1 MGYRPSTID
10 TIFWQT
16 LITESGELMSNP
28 DDPSA
33 IAGLDRIG
41 QIAITVD
48 DPARAKDF
56 YQNTLGMK
64 FLFDA
69 GQLAF
74 FQCGDVRLMLS
85 TSEKPEPRG
94 GTILYYKVADIHATH
109 AALKQRG
116 VSFIDEPH
124 LIAKMPDH
132 DLWMAF
138 LKDTEGNTIGIM
150 CELRS

>member
-1 MGYRPSTID
+1 MSHPDVSPTI
-10 TIFWQT
+10 
-16 LITESGELMSNP
+16 LILEK
-28 DDPSA
+28 
-33 IAGLDRIG
+33 IG

-48 DPARAKDF
+48 DLARARNF

-74 FQCGDVRLMLS
+74 FQCGDIRLMLS
-85 TSEKPEPRG
+85 TSEKQEPRG

-109 AALKQRG
+109 AALISRG
-116 VSFIDEPH
+116 VEFFQNPH

-150 CELRS
+150 CEVRS

>member
-1 MGYRPSTID
+1 MN
-10 TIFWQT
+10 
-16 LITESGELMSNP
+16 NP
-28 DDPSA
+28 DAAPANIS
-33 IAGLDRIG
+33 LDKIG

-48 DPARAKDF
+48 DLARAKDF

-85 TSEKPEPRG
+85 TSDKLEPRG
-94 GTILYYKVADIHATH
+94 GTILYYKVADIHAMH

-116 VSFIDEPH
+116 ASFIDEPH

-132 DLWMAF
+132 DLWMTF
-138 LKDTEGNTIGIM
+138 LKDSEGNTIGIM
-150 CELRS
+150 CELRT